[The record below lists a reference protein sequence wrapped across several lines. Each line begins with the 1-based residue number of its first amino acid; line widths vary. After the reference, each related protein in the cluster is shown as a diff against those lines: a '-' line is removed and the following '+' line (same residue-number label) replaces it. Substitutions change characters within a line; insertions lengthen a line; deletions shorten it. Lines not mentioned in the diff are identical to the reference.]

1 MNLWKIVYYNIK
13 SKLLY
18 TLLSVFSL
26 ALSIFLLITTQ
37 QFKSS
42 FQHQIDNNL
51 AGVDIVVGAKGSP
64 LQLVLSSVL
73 HIDNPTGN
81 ISYAAAKKIGKNPLV
96 KFSVPISYGD
106 NYKGYKIVG
115 TTSEFKKLYKAE
127 IDKGREVQKP
137 LEVVIGSKVAKT
149 LSLSVGDH
157 FLSSHGLIENDID
170 VHSDEFTVV
179 GIFKPTLKVIDRLI
193 ISDLE
198 SVWEV
203 HNHEAHAD
211 EIHKKEEAHEHE
223 THAHETHKEEET
235 HDHEAHADES
245 HKEEEAHDHEAHAH
259 ETHKDEEAHD
269 HEAHAHESHKEKET
283 HDHEA
288 HADESHEEKETH
300 DHEGHADEG
309 HKEEES
315 QDGKE
320 ITSLLISFK
329 NPMALLSMPR
339 KINKETNMQA
349 AMPKFELDKLYDFMG
364 VGFKT
369 ISFIAYLILII
380 SGITIF
386 ISLYR
391 MVKDRAFDLALFRT
405 FGASNF
411 QLIKMVFYEGII
423 IVTSAFILA
432 MLTLKTILYSM
443 FNYTVSGYK
452 LSLVQE
458 VNSVEVL
465 QIGLLAFVVI
475 IVSASFALL
484 PIIRMNI
491 STILSNE
498 K

>member
-18 TLLSVFSL
+18 TLLSIFSL
-26 ALSIFLLITTQ
+26 ALSIFLLISTQ

-51 AGVDIVVGAKGSP
+51 AGVDMVVGAKGSP

-115 TTSEFKKLYKAE
+115 TTVEFKKLYKAE
-127 IDKGREVQKP
+127 IDKGRDVQKP
-137 LEVVIGSKVAKT
+137 LEVVIGSEVAKT

-203 HNHEAHAD
+203 HNHEGHAD
-211 EIHKKEEAHEHE
+211 ENHKEEDAHDHE
-223 THAHETHKEEET
+223 VHVNESHKEEEV

-245 HKEEEAHDHEAHAH
+245 HKEEEAHDYG
-259 ETHKDEEAHD
+259 
-269 HEAHAHESHKEKET
+269 AHAHESHKEEEA
-283 HDHEA
+283 HDHGAHAHESHKEEEA
-288 HADESHEEKETH
+288 HADESH
-300 DHEGHADEG
+300 DD
-309 HKEEES
+309 
-315 QDGKE
+315 KE
-320 ITSLLISFK
+320 ITSLLVSFK

-423 IVTSAFILA
+423 IVISSFILA

-458 VNSVEVL
+458 VNGIEVL

-475 IVSASFALL
+475 IFSASFALL